1 MKKILPRFHL
11 AFPVNNLD
19 NAKKFY
25 SSVLGCSIGRQSENW
40 VDFNFYGH
48 QIVAHLSP
56 DGHSNDST
64 NNVDGNQVPSRHFG
78 VILSYNHWERLSK
91 SLIDK
96 KVEFLIEPNIR
107 FKNKNGEQGT
117 FFIKD
122 LSGNVLEFK
131 YFQNDQMIFEENELN
146 N

>member
-1 MKKILPRFHL
+1 MEKILPRFHL
-11 AFPVNNLD
+11 AFPVNNLE

-64 NNVDGNQVPSRHFG
+64 NNVDGN
-78 VILSYNHWERLSK
+78 
-91 SLIDK
+91 
-96 KVEFLIEPNIR
+96 
-107 FKNKNGEQGT
+107 
-117 FFIKD
+117 
-122 LSGNVLEFK
+122 
-131 YFQNDQMIFEENELN
+131 
-146 N
+146 